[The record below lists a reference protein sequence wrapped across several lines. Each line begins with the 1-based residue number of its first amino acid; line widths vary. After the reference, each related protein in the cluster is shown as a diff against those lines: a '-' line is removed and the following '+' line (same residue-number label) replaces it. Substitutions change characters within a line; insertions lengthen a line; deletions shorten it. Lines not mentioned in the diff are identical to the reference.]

1 MLAQFKLAGA
11 AELLNQLVP
20 STEPAQVSESSLSD
34 VATVMHAR
42 LHAELAVMTARADAA
57 RSAQVVSGSGRQAE
71 EFPPLLATTVAT
83 ACTLHETDPLP
94 PLPPTG
100 ASPSRL
106 VQLAKLYAAF
116 VVSNLLPPLECL
128 LVLLRLLHCAN
139 TTITALREVKGAPDV
154 RRCLVPQGGGDASGT
169 GRLPSQAVPPP
180 SLPSTTGTAAAPPSG
195 VGMQLLEPLR
205 SWTALGC
212 SLFTRCALTAL
223 VPWLS
228 RLPHSWASTILD
240 GVTASGGLVPISGT
254 SIIPWTSSSHQPWSD
269 MARGKSRFRDCS
281 SCGAVLAWVTLL
293 FAIPLPQR
301 LPKTTAKS
309 QMRVSRSTPTQ

>member
-128 LVLLRLLHCAN
+128 LVLLAVGAAGGCCRWGRRQWNRAASIAGRSTSLAAIDDRDCCCAAVGCWDA
-139 TTITALREVKGAPDV
+139 IV
-154 RRCLVPQGGGDASGT
+154 R
-169 GRLPSQAVPPP
+169 
-180 SLPSTTGTAAAPPSG
+180 TAALMDCSR
-195 VGMQLLEPLR
+195 MQPVH
-205 SWTALGC
+205 ALC
-212 SLFTRCALTAL
+212 
-223 VPWLS
+223 
-228 RLPHSWASTILD
+228 LD
-240 GVTASGGLVPISGT
+240 GACSVAL
-254 SIIPWTSSSHQPWSD
+254 SI
-269 MARGKSRFRDCS
+269 A
-281 SCGAVLAWVTLL
+281 A
-293 FAIPLPQR
+293 
-301 LPKTTAKS
+301 
-309 QMRVSRSTPTQ
+309 